1 MAGSISNRG
10 SELLNQIEAIID
22 EELRRGTERLGRRV
36 TTRIALEFGGGSVY
50 FPFDKTRRDARLYEE
65 YTGNNISELR
75 ARYKL
80 NESTVYQI
88 IRQERA
94 RRRQKQTILPGV
106 AIGDISYE

>member
-1 MAGSISNRG
+1 MAGSISKRG

-22 EELRRGTERLGRRV
+22 EELGRGIERLGRRV
-36 TTRIALEFGGGSVY
+36 TTRIALEFGGSSVY
-50 FPFDKTRRDARLYEE
+50 FPFDKARRDARLYEE

-88 IRQERA
+88 MRQERA
-94 RRRQKQTILPGV
+94 WRRQKQTLLPGV
-106 AIGDISYE
+106 SIEE

>member
-1 MAGSISNRG
+1 MAGSISKRG

-22 EELRRGTERLGRRV
+22 EELGRGIERLGRRV
-36 TTRIALEFGGGSVY
+36 TTRIALEFGGSSVY
-50 FPFDKTRRDARLYEE
+50 FPFDKARRDARLYEE

-88 IRQERA
+88 MRQERVW
-94 RRRQKQTILPGV
+94 RRQKQTLLPGV
-106 AIGDISYE
+106 SIEE

>member
-1 MAGSISNRG
+1 MAGSTSNRG

-50 FPFDKTRRDARLYEE
+50 FPFDKTRRDARLYED
-65 YTGNNISELR
+65 YTGDNISELR

-80 NESTVYQI
+80 NESTIYQI

-94 RRRQKQTILPGV
+94 RRRQKQAALPGM
-106 AIGDISYE
+106 AIED